1 MIGLGA
7 SGSGNIASFTA
18 INADSVPAVATITVT
33 PVYTSGTTCTGTPQ
47 TFTITVN
54 PTPAVTDPA
63 DQTVCNGSLTAAVN
77 FSGTG
82 TGYTWSNDNTSVG
95 LGASGSGNIASF
107 TAINAGSVPAVA
119 TITVTPVYTSG
130 TTCTGTPQTFT
141 ITVNPTATVT
151 DPSDQIVCNG
161 GTVTAVTFSGTGA
174 TGYTWSNDNTSVGL
188 GASGSGNIASFTAIN
203 AGIVPAVATITVTP
217 FNGLCAGTP
226 QTFTITV
233 NPTPAVTDPADQTV
247 CNGALTAAI
256 NFSGTGTG
264 YTWTNNNTLIGLG
277 ASGSGN
283 IASFTA
289 INATSVPAVATIT
302 VTPVYTSGTTCTGT
316 PQTFTIT
323 VNPTRYGYR
332 SCGSDCMQWR
342 NRYRGYFQWHRGY
355 GLYLEQ

>member
-18 INADSVPAVATITVT
+18 INATSVPAVATITVT

-130 TTCTGTPQTFT
+130 ITCTGTPQTFT
-141 ITVNPTATVT
+141 ITVNPTAAVT
-151 DPSDQIVCNG
+151 DPADQIVCNG

-264 YTWTNNNTLIGLG
+264 YTWT
-277 ASGSGN
+277 
-283 IASFTA
+283 
-289 INATSVPAVATIT
+289 
-302 VTPVYTSGTTCTGT
+302 
-316 PQTFTIT
+316 Q
-323 VNPTRYGYR
+323 
-332 SCGSDCMQWR
+332 
-342 NRYRGYFQWHRGY
+342 
-355 GLYLEQ
+355 